1 VSPEDTALSLAV
13 VVKLAT
19 KIVNHVG
26 QDQVTINGDDGT
38 VNDVYLVN
46 MQLIMRKKNVLHAQV
61 DRQIHFIRWCRLK
74 FVFRAQR
81 GIEQDM
87 INAFHAHL
95 GHLQLRKDPKPATRA
110 ALGGIKM
117 RTHPPHA
124 SNVQQA
130 VFPTHLNLNYA
141 MNAQL
146 IRILNFQV
154 QVHAHHATLVIGLTT
169 K

>member
-61 DRQIHFIRWCRLK
+61 DRQIHFIR
-74 FVFRAQR
+74 
-81 GIEQDM
+81 
-87 INAFHAHL
+87 
-95 GHLQLRKDPKPATRA
+95 
-110 ALGGIKM
+110 
-117 RTHPPHA
+117 
-124 SNVQQA
+124 
-130 VFPTHLNLNYA
+130 
-141 MNAQL
+141 
-146 IRILNFQV
+146 
-154 QVHAHHATLVIGLTT
+154 
-169 K
+169 